1 MRCQNGSL
9 HDALQEEKS
18 SYEAVRKTG
27 LDGYAGGGQSSDSA
41 VIERLVYLDIGL
53 ELHVV
58 QYALFDQRL
67 SLSIE
72 AVKQTRAGNSGIVAD
87 SFELYAGCSKMQ

>member
-1 MRCQNGSL
+1 MRCQNGSF
-9 HDALQEEKS
+9 HDVLQEEKS

-41 VIERLVYLDIGL
+41 VIEHLVYLGIGL

-67 SLSIE
+67 FLLIE
-72 AVKQTRAGNSGIVAD
+72 AVKQTCAGNSW
-87 SFELYAGCSKMQ
+87 